1 MAKTC
6 SICKDIQI
14 SRKDAAK
21 ARLHG
26 FLTRDNLAQE
36 GDPII
41 KNVSYGT
48 ASRICKYVKMSVN
61 TYKDNWVEIGYSD
74 EEALYNA
81 YTAVETAPMDTSIDS
96 IVNLDLS
103 DRVEVKEVPTIITTV
118 DTKEDLVK
126 EEDIPS
132 VSLENSEEIEEEDVE
147 IEDENDN
154 IDIEDDDKPEEEAVV
169 KEEEGEIKDENIKT
183 NNNGN
188 QYSNHNHNNVQYYSK
203 RKKK

>member
-26 FLTRDNLAQE
+26 FLTRDNLTQE

-61 TYKDNWVEIGYSD
+61 TYKDNWVEIGYGD

-81 YTAVETAPMDTSIDS
+81 YTAVETAPIDTSIDS
-96 IVNLDLS
+96 IVHLDLS
-103 DRVEVKEVPTIITTV
+103 DRAEVKEVPTIITTV
-118 DTKEDLVK
+118 DTKEDLVG
-126 EEDIPS
+126 EDIPS
-132 VSLENSEEIEEEDVE
+132 TSLENSEEIEEEDVE
-147 IEDENDN
+147 IKNENDN
-154 IDIEDDDKPEEEAVV
+154 NDVEDDDKSEEEPVV